1 MCLRMPF
8 LMKNEVFMGTL
19 SAFYHYFTKTERL
32 LWGCS
37 VTLILLAYALFDRQ
51 STLTLAASLIGVTSL
66 IFTAK
71 GNPVGQLLMVIFS
84 LLYGLISWQFR
95 YYGEMLTYVGMTMP
109 MALFALIAWLR
120 HPFQGRRSQVAVD
133 RLRDGEP
140 QLLAVLTAAVTVVF
154 YFILRHFHTA
164 NLLPST
170 LSVTTSFA
178 AVYLT
183 FRRSPHYAVA
193 YAMNDVVLIL
203 LWLLAARTQ
212 PRYLSVAV
220 CFCAFLVNDL
230 YGFLCWRAMEKR
242 QRSAR

>member
-19 SAFYHYFTKTERL
+19 SAFYHYFAKTERL

-37 VTLILLAYALFDRQ
+37 VTLILL
-51 STLTLAASLIGVTSL
+51 T
-66 IFTAK
+66 
-71 GNPVGQLLMVIFS
+71 
-84 LLYGLISWQFR
+84 
-95 YYGEMLTYVGMTMP
+95 
-109 MALFALIAWLR
+109 
-120 HPFQGRRSQVAVD
+120 
-133 RLRDGEP
+133 
-140 QLLAVLTAAVTVVF
+140 
-154 YFILRHFHTA
+154 
-164 NLLPST
+164 ST